1 MSLWLHTILM
11 GKKTCI
17 MRYLRNM
24 ALLMSYL
31 IFFEKNQFNPIN
43 ALREYLT
50 VFTTHIKENPEIGT
64 LAYEEIIKES
74 ARLEKIKPYFI
85 GSFEQLKEILQE
97 GEKQGVFHFFSINH
111 TIHWITSI
119 VLFPKFK
126 KFIDSLG
133 TNETNDTNHEW
144 MPEDLV
150 SRIIS
155 ALTDKPNI

>member
-1 MSLWLHTILM
+1 
-11 GKKTCI
+11 
-17 MRYLRNM
+17 
-24 ALLMSYL
+24 
-31 IFFEKNQFNPIN
+31 
-43 ALREYLT
+43 
-50 VFTTHIKENPEIGT
+50 
-64 LAYEEIIKES
+64 
-74 ARLEKIKPYFI
+74 
-85 GSFEQLKEILQE
+85 E

>member
-1 MSLWLHTILM
+1 AMASYYFN
-11 GKKTCI
+11 GKENLYYEVFKK
-17 MRYLRNM
+17 YGLANE
-24 ALLMSYL
+24 LPNFL
-31 IFFEKNQFNPIN
+31 EKNQFNPIN